1 METIRSH
8 YPDASEIEE
17 ESSWNGFDSVM
28 KFGLNRQNSEKHSIA
43 PLSSY
48 ASPESDG
55 QQKTIHLI
63 RYMVSLWANLIE
75 GQNMKTIKKGNLEYV
90 QPLSGERSF

>member
-1 METIRSH
+1 METICSH

-17 ESSWNGFDSVM
+17 ESSWNGFDSIL
-28 KFGLNRQNSEKHSIA
+28 KFDANWKNSGQHSIA
-43 PLSSY
+43 PLNTY

>member
-17 ESSWNGFDSVM
+17 ESSWNGFDFVM

-43 PLSSY
+43 PLSSN
-48 ASPESDG
+48 ASLEMDK
-55 QQKTIHLI
+55 QQGWIHLI
-63 RYMVSLWANLIE
+63 RYTVSLSVELIE